1 LSQDSIFWN
10 RGLWLS
16 FAAVGA
22 AAVLTVAFSIGLID
36 GRMLLLLLASFTFL
50 LVVSV
55 KYGALGIVVLLVGFP
70 EMQIPFIQFD
80 VPMLL
85 PIILFI
91 FSIETLYKG
100 RWNTAKTGGL
110 FVIFVATMAISW
122 LWAESAGLLSQSQL
136 NAYSTTNIH
145 LSRIRVVW
153 QIGAWVLGFGIF
165 LYTVN
170 HIKTLADI
178 YVLAKYLMII
188 GLIVA
193 AYSYYELVALEIGL
207 PYTYPSIHDIDFVP
221 NAKIS
226 YSGTLFPRVYGSFD
240 EPKLLGRFL
249 LIPLF
254 LSASAWSVL
263 NTRRYLFYSVFLLGA
278 LALTFSTTA
287 FLGVV
292 VGFFAWVYLLQRPGR
307 RQVWRITAGAAVTIS
322 ILAVVS
328 GLFIDNFFA
337 AAVAFVTL
345 HPARVVGLIGN
356 THLVSSDYVNGWILG
371 WKLFTI
377 SPILGVGIGNSPFYS
392 VSTDNV
398 VTPFNLLL
406 LLLGEIGILG
416 LAAFCGLIGTIL
428 FRTFRAIRL
437 PHTIADQPLATALI
451 AGAIASFIG
460 GFITYLA
467 FGGARFYFEDWVL
480 LGMMARFAQL
490 ISRTSAS
497 GENN

>member
-1 LSQDSIFWN
+1 
-10 RGLWLS
+10 
-16 FAAVGA
+16 
-22 AAVLTVAFSIGLID
+22 
-36 GRMLLLLLASFTFL
+36 MLLLLSASFTFL

-70 EMQIPFIQFD
+70 EMQIPFLRLD
-80 VPMLL
+80 VPILL

-91 FSIETLYKG
+91 FGIETLYKG
-100 RWNTAKTGGL
+100 RSNTAKTGGL

-136 NAYSTTNIH
+136 NTYSTTNIH

-153 QIGAWVLGFGIF
+153 QVGAWVLGFGLF

-207 PYTYPSIHDIDFVP
+207 PYSFPSIHNIGFVP

-226 YSGTLFPRVYGSFD
+226 FSDILFPRVYGSFL

-263 NTRRYLFYSVFLLGA
+263 NTRRYLFYSVFILGA

-328 GLFIDNFFA
+328 GLFIENFFTG
-337 AAVAFVTL
+337 AVAFVTL
-345 HPARVVGLIGN
+345 HPARIVGLIGN
-356 THLVSSDYVNGWILG
+356 TTLGDVSGDYANGWILG

-377 SPILGVGIGNSPFYS
+377 SPIFGVGIGNSPFYS
-392 VSTDNV
+392 VSTDHV
-398 VTPFNLLL
+398 ATPFNLLL
-406 LLLGEIGILG
+406 LLLGEVGILG
-416 LAAFCGLIGTIL
+416 LAAFLGLIGTIL

-437 PHTIADQPLATALI
+437 PHTIDDHPLATALI

-460 GFITYLA
+460 GIFTYLA
-467 FGGARFYFEDWVL
+467 FGGARFYLEDWVL

-497 GENN
+497 GEDN